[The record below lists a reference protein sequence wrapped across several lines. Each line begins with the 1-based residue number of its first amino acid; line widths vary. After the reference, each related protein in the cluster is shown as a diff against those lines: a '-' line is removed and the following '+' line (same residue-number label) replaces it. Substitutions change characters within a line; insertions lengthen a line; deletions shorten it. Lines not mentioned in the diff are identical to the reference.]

1 MFPVITPEFL
11 IIWSGQFY
19 IDQLK
24 LSNKK
29 NMIEKKRCN
38 AASQKPLKS
47 TFTLLFCV
55 GDIKP
60 SCFYSANHWWIVH
73 VNYWFFLKK
82 STTLNL
88 RQMDSTGR
96 RYLNDRLFCMCV
108 FQDLFQVGEIIEAP
122 SHAKLEV
129 VQSWTLSPL
138 TSQRPR
144 FNHFPSRR
152 CVQVV
157 LGNARLSLPPVF
169 PPDVSWMKSHLIQ
182 MNSFRRRKVAAFMCL
197 MDFLRRMSVEPSH
210 LLWTDEGCALK
221 KKQSVGSCLNLA
233 TLNAHSVFHFKAQ
246 EDEGSF
252 ILGLAGFFRAFI
264 L

>member
-1 MFPVITPEFL
+1 
-11 IIWSGQFY
+11 
-19 IDQLK
+19 
-24 LSNKK
+24 
-29 NMIEKKRCN
+29 
-38 AASQKPLKS
+38 
-47 TFTLLFCV
+47 
-55 GDIKP
+55 
-60 SCFYSANHWWIVH
+60 
-73 VNYWFFLKK
+73 
-82 STTLNL
+82 
-88 RQMDSTGR
+88 MDSTGR
-96 RYLNDRLFCMCV
+96 HYLSMNDRLFCMCV

-138 TSQRPR
+138 TSQRPQ

-182 MNSFRRRKVAAFMCL
+182 MKFFWRRKVAAFMCL
-197 MDFLRRMSVEPSH
+197 MDFLRIMWEDERGAEPFAVNRWR
-210 LLWTDEGCALK
+210 LRFK

-246 EDEGSF
+246 ENEGSF

>member
-1 MFPVITPEFL
+1 
-11 IIWSGQFY
+11 
-19 IDQLK
+19 
-24 LSNKK
+24 
-29 NMIEKKRCN
+29 MIEKKRCN

-73 VNYWFFLKK
+73 VNYWFFFLK

-96 RYLNDRLFCMCV
+96 HYLSMNDRLFCMCV

-138 TSQRPR
+138 TSQRPQ

-182 MNSFRRRKVAAFMCL
+182 MKFFWRRKVAAFMCL
-197 MDFLRRMSVEPSH
+197 MDFLRIM
-210 LLWTDEGCALK
+210 W
-221 KKQSVGSCLNLA
+221 
-233 TLNAHSVFHFKAQ
+233 
-246 EDEGSF
+246 EDERGAEPFAVNRWRLRFKKNKALVPASTSPLLMHIQSF
-252 ILGLAGFFRAFI
+252 TLKLRRTKEASF
-264 L
+264 

>member
-1 MFPVITPEFL
+1 
-11 IIWSGQFY
+11 
-19 IDQLK
+19 
-24 LSNKK
+24 
-29 NMIEKKRCN
+29 
-38 AASQKPLKS
+38 
-47 TFTLLFCV
+47 
-55 GDIKP
+55 
-60 SCFYSANHWWIVH
+60 
-73 VNYWFFLKK
+73 
-82 STTLNL
+82 
-88 RQMDSTGR
+88 MDSTGR
-96 RYLNDRLFCMCV
+96 RYLSMNDRLFCMCV

-210 LLWTDEGCALK
+210 LLWTDEGCAFK
-221 KKQSVGSCLNLA
+221 KKKTKRWFLPQPR
-233 TLNAHSVFHFKAQ
+233 HS
-246 EDEGSF
+246 
-252 ILGLAGFFRAFI
+252 
-264 L
+264 

>member
-1 MFPVITPEFL
+1 M
-11 IIWSGQFY
+11 
-19 IDQLK
+19 
-24 LSNKK
+24 
-29 NMIEKKRCN
+29 
-38 AASQKPLKS
+38 
-47 TFTLLFCV
+47 LLFCKSLV
-55 GDIKP
+55 NC
-60 SCFYSANHWWIVH
+60 SCKLLI
-73 VNYWFFLKK
+73 FFFK

-96 RYLNDRLFCMCV
+96 HYLSMNDRLFCMCV

-138 TSQRPR
+138 TSQRPQ

-182 MNSFRRRKVAAFMCL
+182 MKFFWRRKVAAFMCL
-197 MDFLRRMSVEPSH
+197 MDFLRIM
-210 LLWTDEGCALK
+210 W
-221 KKQSVGSCLNLA
+221 
-233 TLNAHSVFHFKAQ
+233 
-246 EDEGSF
+246 EDERGAEPF
-252 ILGLAGFFRAFI
+252 AVNRWRLRFK
-264 L
+264 

>member
-1 MFPVITPEFL
+1 M
-11 IIWSGQFY
+11 
-19 IDQLK
+19 
-24 LSNKK
+24 
-29 NMIEKKRCN
+29 
-38 AASQKPLKS
+38 
-47 TFTLLFCV
+47 LLFCKSLV
-55 GDIKP
+55 NC
-60 SCFYSANHWWIVH
+60 SCKLLI
-73 VNYWFFLKK
+73 FFKK

-88 RQMDSTGR
+88 RQMDSMGR
-96 RYLNDRLFCMCV
+96 RYLSMNDRLFCMCV

-210 LLWTDEGCALK
+210 LLWTDEGCAFK
-221 KKQSVGSCLNLA
+221 KKKTKRWFLPQPR
-233 TLNAHSVFHFKAQ
+233 HS
-246 EDEGSF
+246 
-252 ILGLAGFFRAFI
+252 
-264 L
+264 

>member
-96 RYLNDRLFCMCV
+96 RYLSMNDRLFCMCV

-221 KKQSVGSCLNLA
+221 KNKALVPASTSPLLMHIQSF
-233 TLNAHSVFHFKAQ
+233 TLKLRRTKEA
-246 EDEGSF
+246 SF
-252 ILGLAGFFRAFI
+252 
-264 L
+264 